1 MYPDVHSFRY
11 QCGAGLP
18 VAIFVITVL
27 ALIAV
32 AMTQL
37 QQSTGVSISQQVV
50 SQRAFYAAESGAQVA
65 VTEVLGAGSCS
76 AMTSKLNFSDGAL
89 SGCRATLSCQSV
101 QDDIDGGPSDETVF
115 TLTSDGVCGQEP
127 EQASRSVQV
136 RVR

>member
-1 MYPDVHSFRY
+1 MYPDVRSFRY
-11 QCGAGLP
+11 QRGAGLP

-37 QQSTGVSISQQVV
+37 QQSTGASISQQIL

-65 VTEVLGAGSCS
+65 VTEVLGADCS
-76 AMTSKLNFSDGAL
+76 AVTSKLNFSKGAL
-89 SGCRATLSCQSV
+89 SGCEATLSCQSV
-101 QDDIDGGPSDETVF
+101 QGDIDGGPGDETVF
-115 TLTSDGVCGQEP
+115 TLTSDGVCGQGP

>member
-1 MYPDVHSFRY
+1 MCPDVSSFRY
-11 QCGAGLP
+11 QKGAGLP

-37 QQSTGVSISQQVV
+37 QESTGASISQQIL

-65 VTEVLGAGSCS
+65 VKEVLGGGSCS
-76 AMTSKLNFSDGAL
+76 AMTSTLDFSNGAL
-89 SGCRATLSCQSV
+89 SGCEATLACQSV
-101 QDDIDGGPSDETVF
+101 QGDIDGGPTDETVF
-115 TLTSDGVCGQEP
+115 TLTSDGVCGQGP